1 MIEYYNVW
9 LAVSERVTAA
19 LQELTA
25 ARESVAP
32 VDLERLASLSEAML
46 EEFQIGDEVRVGDE
60 GRSTMREAAA
70 RELDAVA
77 DRTVEA
83 LYAKPTISGR
93 KYALQSIYVEDDGRP
108 VEEHAKELM
117 ADYPGE
123 VLLLGAWD
131 VKTGKRLIDLHPQAW
146 RLMPDVVT
154 YDSEGNVTSTI
165 PASSNADLRDINLL
179 MGQSPRQFA

>member
-1 MIEYYNVW
+1 MTQFNLW
-9 LAVSERVTAA
+9 LAVSETVITAK
-19 LQELTA
+19 QELIS

-32 VDLERLASLSEAML
+32 VDLETLARLSKEML
-46 EEFQIGDEVRVGDE
+46 DEFQIGDEVRVGDG

-77 DRTVEA
+77 DRMVEA

-93 KYALQSIYVEDDGRP
+93 RYTLQSIYVEDDGRP

-131 VKTGKRLIDLHPQAW
+131 VRTGKRLTDLHPDAW

-179 MGQSPRQFA
+179 MGQSPRDFA